1 MTFVEKPYLSEC
13 RLDSWLWAARFYKT
27 RSLAASNIKKGLVRL
42 SGKMITKPASPVCV
56 GSLLVVEQDLVV
68 KTILVEEIAVKRVS
82 FEKAKKFY
90 RVISKD
96 SSEVATFFQRETRF
110 KPDKRV
116 RRNLKALKNKLH
128 YLSDN

>member
-1 MTFVEKPYLSEC
+1 LTFVEKPHLSEC

-42 SGKMITKPASPVCV
+42 SGKTITKPASPLCI
-56 GSLLVVEQDLVV
+56 GSLLVIEQDLVI

-90 RVISKD
+90 RVMTKD
-96 SSEVATFFQRETRF
+96 SSEVKTFFQAKTRYE
-110 KPDKRV
+110 PDKKV
-116 RRNLKALKNKLH
+116 RRNLKALKEKLH
-128 YLSDN
+128 FLSDN

>member
-42 SGKMITKPASPVCV
+42 SGKMITKPASPVCI
-56 GSLLVVEQDLVV
+56 GSRLVIEQDLVV

-82 FEKAKKFY
+82 FEKAKNFY
-90 RVISKD
+90 RVISED
-96 SSEVATFFQRETRF
+96 SSKDATFFKAKTRY
-110 KPDKRV
+110 KPDKKA
-116 RRNLKALKNKLH
+116 RRSLKALKEKLH
-128 YLSDN
+128 FLSDN

>member
-42 SGKMITKPASPVCV
+42 SGKTTTKPASLLNL
-56 GSLLVVEQDLVV
+56 GSQLVIEQDLVI
-68 KTILVEEIAVKRVS
+68 KTILVEEIAVKRVC
-82 FEKAKKFY
+82 FEKAKNFY

-96 SSEVATFFQRETRF
+96 SIENATFFQAKTRF
-110 KPDKRV
+110 KPDKKA
-116 RRNLKALKNKLH
+116 RRSLKALKEKLH
-128 YLSDN
+128 FLSDN

>member
-1 MTFVEKPYLSEC
+1 MTFFEKPYLSQC

-42 SGKMITKPASPVCV
+42 SGKMMTKPASSVCI
-56 GSLLVVEQDLVV
+56 GNRLVIEQDLVV

-90 RVISKD
+90 RVISKESNRD
-96 SSEVATFFQRETRF
+96 LTFFQAKTRY
-110 KPDKRV
+110 KPDKKA
-116 RRNLKALKNKLH
+116 RRSLKALKEKLH
-128 YLSDN
+128 FLSDN